1 MAEEKK
7 GKELEEQKPAG
18 LPARVSG
25 KDGTVAGMEDID
37 PKEDIIMPRVAILQG
52 LSEMVTEGKG
62 VMGDLADSLSR
73 ENLGKELI
81 FIPLFLFKTRVMFEV
96 GEGLVMMSRDN
107 LTVTM
112 AVEKYTDKIGKPCNE
127 LPESQWNGKEA
138 PLLSKVFNFPA
149 LNVAKMN
156 EFPISVSFLR
166 TGMKAGKTLASLVVR
181 GGEDI
186 FARKYKLTTSI
197 EKNDKGTYA
206 VPHVELAGRCT
217 DEEYAIAKKWYQT
230 LRVKSID
237 VDMEKEQPK
246 FEE

>member
-1 MAEEKK
+1 MADKEKDK
-7 GKELEEQKPAG
+7 KDMAKRSESM
-18 LPARVSG
+18 PARVSG
-25 KDGTVAGMEDID
+25 KGGKMAGAEGID
-37 PKEDIIMPRVAILQG
+37 VKEDIIMPRVAVLQG

-62 VMGDLADSLSR
+62 VMGDLADSLSK

-81 FIPLFLFKTRVMFEV
+81 FIPLFLFKTRVMFEA

-107 LTVTM
+107 VTISQ
-112 AVEKYTDKIGKPCNE
+112 ASDKYQDRIGKACDDLE
-127 LPESQWNGKEA
+127 ESQWQGKEA
-138 PLLSKVFNFPA
+138 PKLSKVFNFPS
-149 LNVAKMN
+149 LNLSKIK

-166 TGMKAGKTLASLVVR
+166 TGMKAGRTLASLIVR

-197 EKNDKGTYA
+197 EKNDKGTFA

-217 DEEYAIAKKWYQT
+217 DEEYAIAKDWYQK
-230 LRVKSID
+230 LRLKSID
-237 VDMEKEQPK
+237 VDIEAEGPK